1 MNTLRSLAVSNRYPI
16 ALTLLPLVVFWPLV
30 TGTCIPKWDSLDGY
44 LPYRYVVSD
53 FLRHGE
59 LPFWHPFTHLGNP
72 TYADLQ
78 SGAWSP
84 FVWIASAFGDY
95 GIGALTTE
103 LLLCFIIAGLGM
115 YTLVNRLTQ
124 SPEIAFAAGATYA
137 LSGPMTG
144 SAHLMV
150 FLIGMAWLP
159 LIVHYLLKLLAQPH
173 TQTALK
179 LGLVTA
185 LHTVSASPA
194 FTILLVYFLTAFLVW
209 YFAVHRR
216 ALPSTPQLRFAA
228 LSVAVAAVL
237 CLPYLVA
244 FAEFSPYFNRL
255 AAEPD
260 ASYLINP
267 FTPRHYLSF
276 VAPLLSLAADFD
288 FGPGDLTLRNAFFG
302 FWGWM
307 GMLAAPFFL
316 AKTKWV
322 PVLLG
327 SAAVL
332 VFAAGAQTDLYGWL
346 MKLPGIGV
354 IRHPSIYKSYL
365 VFTGTVLAALTLNEL
380 FRRGLLPQAIRA
392 LALLLSTAG
401 VWCIAWGLSSD
412 GLPQLSETFVGMLH
426 FTEFPAGG
434 AATLAIVNGCI
445 LAALSLALFAG
456 TLVVHRKPLVFFA
469 AVVVIEMAGTA
480 YLIAPTTVYNRIE
493 RSSIAAFFETLP
505 EQPDPAF
512 NRVPMGQL
520 TENEGMAYTHGL
532 WRNLS
537 VYHKRPAWNGCNPLR
552 FAAFDALIDA
562 GRDSLILSKP
572 LFWLDDS
579 TAHITASEI
588 LRNGFSVRIDNP
600 QQRPLKLIVNQ
611 NFHRNWRTEVNG
623 VPASIQPVY
632 ATVMGIDL
640 PAAERHNVVLAF
652 TSLPVKVAALIAAM
666 GYLVVAILLIRPLYR
681 HQKNRAKRATSSSPI
696 PQG

>member
-1 MNTLRSLAVSNRYPI
+1 MNSLRSFAVSNRYPI

-30 TGTCIPKWDSLDGY
+30 AGNCIPKWDSLDGY
-44 LPYRYVVSD
+44 LPYRYIVSD

-84 FVWIASAFGDY
+84 FVWIVSAFGDY
-95 GIGALTTE
+95 GIGALTAE

-115 YTLVNRLTQ
+115 YTLVKRLTQ
-124 SPEIAFAAGATYA
+124 SPEIAFAAGVTYA

-159 LIVHYLLKLLAQPH
+159 FIVHYLLQLLNQP
-173 TQTALK
+173 TAKTALK

-194 FTILLVYFLTAFLVW
+194 FTILLVYFLPVLLAW
-209 YFAVHRR
+209 YFAVHKRI
-216 ALPSTPQLRFAA
+216 LPSVKQLRFAA

-244 FAEFSPYFNRL
+244 FVEFSPYFNRL

-260 ASYLINP
+260 AAYLINP
-267 FTPRHYLSF
+267 FTPRHYVSF
-276 VAPLLSLAADFD
+276 VAPLLSLAADID

-316 AKTKWV
+316 SKTKWV

-327 SAAVL
+327 SAVVL
-332 VFAAGAQTDLYGWL
+332 VFATGAHTELYGWL

-354 IRHPSIYKSYL
+354 IRHPSIFKSYL
-365 VFTGTVLAALTLNEL
+365 VFTGTVLAALTVKEL
-380 FRRGLLPQAIRA
+380 VRRSRMQQALTVLG
-392 LALLLSTAG
+392 LALCIFGALG
-401 VWCIAWGLSSD
+401 VGWGWSSH
-412 GLPQLSETFVGMLH
+412 GIEQLRPTLGGMLS
-426 FTEFPAGG
+426 FAEFPVGG
-434 AATLAIVNGCI
+434 AATLALINGGFLIVLGTVLL
-445 LAALSLALFAG
+445 LATRKTPQHGLA
-456 TLVVHRKPLVFFA
+456 VFA
-469 AVVVIEMAGTA
+469 AAVVIEMAAAA

-493 RSSIAAFFETLP
+493 RSSIAAFFDRLP
-505 EQPDPAF
+505 EQSDPAF
-512 NRVPMGQL
+512 NSVPMGQL
-520 TENEGMAYTHGL
+520 TENEGMEYTHGL

-572 LFWLDDS
+572 LFWLNDS
-579 TAHITASEI
+579 TARIAASEVV
-588 LRNGFSVRIDNP
+588 RNGFSVRIENP
-600 QQRPLKLIVNQ
+600 QKRPLTLVVNQ
-611 NFHRNWRTEVNG
+611 NFHRNWQAEVNG
-623 VPASIQPVY
+623 VPAGIEPVY
-632 ATVMGIDL
+632 ETVMGVAL
-640 PAAERHNVVLAF
+640 PPTERATLSLYF
-652 TSLPVKVAALIAAM
+652 TSLPVKIAVLISAIGYVLAA
-666 GYLVVAILLIRPLYR
+666 VVLIRR
-681 HQKNRAKRATSSSPI
+681 KQHTV
-696 PQG
+696 